1 MPGQEFRGTGGVGCG
16 RGISFLIKGIVVE
29 LDTVV
34 CDPAAGDVDIKDIWF
49 VVFVDGAVGQPA
61 VELGQY

>member
-1 MPGQEFRGTGGVGCG
+1 M
-16 RGISFLIKGIVVE
+16 IKGIVVE

-34 CDPAAGDVDIKDIWF
+34 GDPAAGDVDIKDIWLIE
-49 VVFVDGAVGQPA
+49 FVDGAVGQPA